1 MAEEDSSKSFLMKH
15 WEGYK
20 DFWGDR
26 FSFLDNYSRFIKRDK
41 PLPSWSEADVEEFI
55 FSHPLHGPT
64 QQRRL
69 IKSFLMRH
77 WEGYKEFWGERFS
90 FLENYLRF
98 IKRDKPLP
106 SWSAADLCVCVCAE
120 ADVEEFIAF
129 DPVHGPTLKTA
140 REAAKFGAVGG
151 LIGAVST
158 AGVTWKYSR
167 SLHGTALS
175 FGAGAVFGWTFG
187 QEVANHWLQLYRMD
201 TMASQVKF
209 MEWWQNKVEGQS

>member
-1 MAEEDSSKSFLMKH
+1 MLCAPGYPFLLSF
-15 WEGYK
+15 
-20 DFWGDR
+20 F
-26 FSFLDNYSRFIKRDK
+26 FFF
-41 PLPSWSEADVEEFI
+41 F
-55 FSHPLHGPT
+55 
-64 QQRRL
+64 
-69 IKSFLMRH
+69 
-77 WEGYKEFWGERFS
+77 
-90 FLENYLRF
+90 
-98 IKRDKPLP
+98 
-106 SWSAADLCVCVCAE
+106 CVCVCVCE
-120 ADVEEFIAF
+120 ADVGKFIAF
-129 DPVHGPTLKTA
+129 DPLHGSTLKTA

-201 TMASQVKF
+201 TMASQVTF